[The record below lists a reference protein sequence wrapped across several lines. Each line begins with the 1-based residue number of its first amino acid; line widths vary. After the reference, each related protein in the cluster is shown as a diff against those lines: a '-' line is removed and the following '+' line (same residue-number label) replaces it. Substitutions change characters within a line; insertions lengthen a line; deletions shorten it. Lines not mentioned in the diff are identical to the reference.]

1 VAKVRTSIF
10 LTPEQ
15 LDRLRLLSNCKHTPM
30 AALVREGIDSILNK
44 LHEEQS
50 NEETKT
56 KVR

>member
-1 VAKVRTSIF
+1 
-10 LTPEQ
+10 
-15 LDRLRLLSNCKHTPM
+15 M